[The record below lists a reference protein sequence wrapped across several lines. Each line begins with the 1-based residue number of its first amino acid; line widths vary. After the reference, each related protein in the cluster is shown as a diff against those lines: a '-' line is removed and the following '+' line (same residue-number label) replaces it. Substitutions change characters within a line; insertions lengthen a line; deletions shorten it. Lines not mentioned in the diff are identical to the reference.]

1 MCTCTSDVAENGSSI
16 VAHGGGVYNW
26 HHHNCAFY
34 ISIAFEHH
42 HGLLFSLLALKRC
55 THLTFAQKECT
66 LKWTLPS
73 LQNKRDVIFARHHR
87 NALQSSHFHW
97 FNATRCLG
105 NAAIKCIGHPPA
117 HRGPSR
123 PTAGPSPRPR
133 GESPLASLDDAPIGL
148 ALTIQVATSVTR
160 HPGHDGGG
168 DWALS
173 PRGVCKSTI
182 CAETAGNPGADVRGE
197 SVATSRVRRRCCRF

>member
-16 VAHGGGVYNW
+16 VAHGGEVYNW

-42 HGLLFSLLALKRC
+42 GLLFSLLWLASKRC
-55 THLTFAQKECT
+55 THLTFAQKRSALGVHIDGHCLVLQQQAGCN
-66 LKWTLPS
+66 LKS
-73 LQNKRDVIFARHHR
+73 LRLVPTAMPR
-87 NALQSSHFHW
+87 NTVCHFHR

-123 PTAGPSPRPR
+123 PTTASPRPR
-133 GESPLASLDDAPIGL
+133 GESPLASP
-148 ALTIQVATSVTR
+148 
-160 HPGHDGGG
+160 
-168 DWALS
+168 
-173 PRGVCKSTI
+173 
-182 CAETAGNPGADVRGE
+182 
-197 SVATSRVRRRCCRF
+197 